1 MAVITNPPPNGCID
15 FCLQPYSIIPLPSAP
30 QSTEANSAGML
41 IESNMIH
48 LSKSMAFGAHAVFR
62 GAKPA

>member
-1 MAVITNPPPNGCID
+1 
-15 FCLQPYSIIPLPSAP
+15 
-30 QSTEANSAGML
+30 ML

>member
-1 MAVITNPPPNGCID
+1 MAVITKPPPNGCID

-30 QSTEANSAGML
+30 QSTEANSADTL

-48 LSKSMAFGAHAVFR
+48 LSKFPAFGAHAVRR
-62 GAKPA
+62 GGQPA